1 MQSLVWSGLVWSI
14 SATKSL
20 NKLEENYL
28 DQNEGIRLTQTK
40 TNLKPETGLFARNRN
55 PHPELKLICH
65 CKGDST
71 TAELSLTRPLSKQK
85 QSSNK
90 NPSYCEQFASKA
102 LLGGSGARKR
112 NASVLKLCLINI
124 TRFSTFMASTHR
136 EVGEKARGCKKGKLF
151 QSKKIQRGRRVSFEV
166 SNTVLQK
173 LYFNMQLKWF
183 YMNKFW
189 WSILIQ

>member
-1 MQSLVWSGLVWSI
+1 MLLNPHTHCLIVKRRPGMQSPVWSGLVWSI
-14 SATKSL
+14 SATKSS

-28 DQNEGIRLTQTK
+28 DQNEGTRLTQTK
-40 TNLKPETGLFARNRN
+40 TNLKPETRLFARNRN

-71 TAELSLTRPLSKQK
+71 AAELSLTRPLSKQK

-136 EVGEKARGCKKGKLF
+136 EVGEKARGCKKGKF
-151 QSKKIQRGRRVSFEV
+151 RVKRYKEGGE
-166 SNTVLQK
+166 
-173 LYFNMQLKWF
+173 
-183 YMNKFW
+183 
-189 WSILIQ
+189 

>member
-1 MQSLVWSGLVWSI
+1 MQSPVWSGLVWSI

-20 NKLEENYL
+20 DKLEGNYL
-28 DQNEGIRLTQTK
+28 DQNEGTWLTETK
-40 TNLKPETGLFARNRN
+40 TNLKPETGQFARNRN

-71 TAELSLTRPLSKQK
+71 ADELSLTRPLSKQK

-90 NPSYCEQFASKA
+90 NPSYCEQPASKA

-124 TRFSTFMASTHR
+124 TRLSTFMASTHR
-136 EVGEKARGCKKGKLF
+136 EVA
-151 QSKKIQRGRRVSFEV
+151 
-166 SNTVLQK
+166 
-173 LYFNMQLKWF
+173 W
-183 YMNKFW
+183 
-189 WSILIQ
+189 